1 MTDTKED
8 LARREA
14 PCFIYEKEEIVRRCG
29 ILKAAL
35 PDVQFLYSVKAN
47 PFDPVV
53 RTIAGEGFGSDA
65 ASSDEVQKSIRAGVP
80 LDRIFYSAPGKTDF
94 DIRSSLGFCVFIA
107 DSIGEVGRIAAI
119 ADKAGVRQKIGIR
132 VNPAFGI
139 GGAAPAP
146 SKFGIDE
153 EQLPLLFQIVR
164 NLKSVEVTG
173 IHIHLKSQMLDAGL
187 IADYHR
193 KCFDLAERIAKDY
206 GITVEFVNFGSG
218 IGTVYNDDEEKP
230 VDLTVLS
237 KAFTEIAA
245 KNRETLKA
253 ALYIETGRFPT
264 CRAGTY
270 YARVVDKKTSR
281 GVTYLVV
288 TSGLNGFIRPGFAA
302 MAERIAANGAASGL
316 ESFYTTK
323 NEFRIEALPAHPV
336 GTNETVTIVG
346 NLCTAVDVIAEGI
359 TLPTL
364 EVGDLVAVTNAG
376 AYAATLS
383 PTRFS
388 SHPAPQ
394 EFLWEGSRRN

>member
-1 MTDTKED
+1 
-8 LARREA
+8 
-14 PCFIYEKEEIVRRCG
+14 
-29 ILKAAL
+29 
-35 PDVQFLYSVKAN
+35 
-47 PFDPVV
+47 
-53 RTIAGEGFGSDA
+53 
-65 ASSDEVQKSIRAGVP
+65 
-80 LDRIFYSAPGKTDF
+80 
-94 DIRSSLGFCVFIA
+94 
-107 DSIGEVGRIAAI
+107 
-119 ADKAGVRQKIGIR
+119 
-132 VNPAFGI
+132 
-139 GGAAPAP
+139 
-146 SKFGIDE
+146 
-153 EQLPLLFQIVR
+153 
-164 NLKSVEVTG
+164 
-173 IHIHLKSQMLDAGL
+173 MLDAEL

-218 IGTVYNDDEEKP
+218 IGTVYNDDAEKP

-237 KAFTEIAA
+237 KSFAGIAA

-316 ESFYTTK
+316 EPFYTTK
-323 NEFRIEALPAHPV
+323 NEFRIEVLPAHPA
-336 GTNETVTIVG
+336 GTTETVTVAG

-394 EFLWEGSRRN
+394 EFLWEGK